1 MNIVR
6 INDFDRSQRNP
17 LAIDTKELL
26 RECRSIASNHLA
38 RVLTTMMNGVDD
50 ALFKLA
56 EKAENNAV
64 QSSYFDAMREVRIKR
79 ATMESECNAE
89 FVRGFNRE
97 LKPGT
102 SSGSPAS
109 PLENND
115 FELDLVAHEDL
126 EESLAVK
133 SMIVKIQVNH
143 KQELGALDRRLGF
156 LLGDPD
162 LERINNP
169 LGPEVFCNAFRIAC
183 DQIESG
189 IKVKLIILKLFD
201 RYVVDEH
208 IGRIYQEVNRYLI
221 SKNVLP
227 KIRHSVRNGQGVVYG
242 QRSSNGGAGQA
253 MTGEEQDVF
262 ATIQELIGAGMV
274 GAPGG
279 VVGAPG
285 GMVGAP
291 GGMVGVPG
299 YYAGGVTTASILD
312 NLTRMQQG
320 DPELY
325 ADSMA
330 GLDMCAVAA
339 GNVNV
344 IRSIQSTGLIP
355 KVGAT
360 DGMVIDVV
368 AMLFDYI
375 LDDDNIPGEMKALI
389 GRLQIP
395 LLKVA
400 MIDRSFFS
408 RKSHPARMLLNRLAE
423 AATGWT
429 QAQDDGLYAMV
440 EKTVQRVL
448 VEFEAD
454 VSIFEELDKELDQF
468 LNAEQHEAEQKA
480 EQSLRYAQGK
490 ERLKLAKLRV
500 REEVDERVMRHVV
513 PKGVQQFL
521 VTYWQNLLLVTL
533 IKEGEDSI
541 AWKRALTTMDNLVWS
556 VQPKNGALE
565 RDRLVKALPR
575 LLELLTEGMDVV
587 SMSDAHREG
596 FLSYLSDL
604 HAQIVHTSPQKFGDS
619 SDLVENDAF
628 LKDSMQHAASYR
640 WKNDEP
646 DPLADEPIEAVASQG
661 TESDSAA
668 IAKTEEVMTATIH
681 RLVEN
686 GDLEVDEIT
695 LGGDEEVPTLDEV
708 VEDRYLD
715 QVRQLEVGTWVEFE
729 KDDEEVVR
737 AKLTWISPVSGV
749 YLFTNRRGLK
759 ASEHTLHGLAIELR
773 RGSARIIENAP
784 LFDRAVDRVIDD
796 LRKKAG

>member
-6 INDFDRSQRNP
+6 LNDFDRSQRGP
-17 LAIDTKELL
+17 LALDTKELL
-26 RECRSIASNHLA
+26 RECRSIASEHLA
-38 RVLTTMMNGVDD
+38 RVLTSMMNGVDD

-89 FVRGFNRE
+89 FIRGFNRE
-97 LKPGT
+97 LKPGA
-102 SSGSPAS
+102 SSGSQAS
-109 PLENND
+109 PFESND

-143 KQELGALDRRLGF
+143 KQELGALDRRMGF

-162 LERINNP
+162 LERVNNP

-201 RYVVDEH
+201 RYVVNEH
-208 IGRIYQEVNRYLI
+208 IGKIYQEVNRYLI

-242 QRSSNGGAGQA
+242 QRSSSGVSGEA
-253 MTGEEQDVF
+253 MPDEEQDVF
-262 ATIQELIGAGMV
+262 ATMQELMGGGVA

-279 VVGAPG
+279 GMG
-285 GMVGAP
+285 GM
-291 GGMVGVPG
+291 GGMAGVPG
-299 YYAGGVTTASILD
+299 YYAGGVTTSTLLN

-325 ADSMA
+325 ADSTA
-330 GLDMCAVAA
+330 GFDMGAVAA

-344 IRSIQSTGLIP
+344 IRSIQSTGLIS
-355 KVGAT
+355 KVGAN

-375 LDDDNIPGEMKALI
+375 LDDENIPGAMKALI

-400 MIDRSFFS
+400 MMDRTFFS

-429 QAQDDGLYAMV
+429 QAQDDGLYAHV

-448 VEFEAD
+448 VEFEDD
-454 VSIFEELDKELDQF
+454 VSIFEELDKELDRF

-480 EQSLRYAQGK
+480 KQSLRYAQGK

-500 REEVDERVMRHVV
+500 REEVDERTAHQAV

-541 AWKRALTTMDNLVWS
+541 AWKRALTTMDNLMWS
-556 VQPKNGALE
+556 VQPKNGAGE
-565 RDRLVKALPR
+565 RDRLVKTLPK
-575 LLELLTEGMDVV
+575 LLELLSEGMDVV
-587 SMSDAHREG
+587 SMSPGHREN

-604 HAQIVHTSPQKFGDS
+604 HAQIVHTLPQK
-619 SDLVENDAF
+619 DADRTDP
-628 LKDSMQHAASYR
+628 LAIDAPLSHSVQQAAPYPHQIE
-640 WKNDEP
+640 EP
-646 DPLADEPIEAVASQG
+646 DPLADDFVEAGPDDGNELEPGDIA
-661 TESDSAA
+661 ES
-668 IAKTEEVMTATIH
+668 EEVMTATIH
-681 RLVEN
+681 RLVEE
-686 GDLEVDEIT
+686 GDLEVEEIT
-695 LGGDEEVPTLDEV
+695 LGSDEEVPTLDEV
-708 VEDRYLD
+708 VEDRYLE
-715 QVRQLEVGTWVEFE
+715 QVRELQVGTWVEFRT
-729 KDDEEVVR
+729 DDGEVAR

-759 ASEHTLHGLAIELR
+759 AAEHTLQGLAIELR
-773 RGSARIIENAP
+773 RGSARIIEDAP
-784 LFDRAVDRVIDD
+784 LFDRAVGSVIDD